1 MLLVEWYWLTPVV
14 LDKGP
19 LNGCVC
25 VSVCLLIGLSVCY
38 SIQSLYQHVDAQGMY
53 YMGPGY
59 PMERGHF
66 WGEEDILGHAHG

>member
-1 MLLVEWYWLTPVV
+1 MV
-14 LDKGP
+14 LAHPGSP
-19 LNGCVC
+19 GQRAIERVCVC
-25 VSVCLLIGLSVCY
+25 VCVCLLIGLSVCY